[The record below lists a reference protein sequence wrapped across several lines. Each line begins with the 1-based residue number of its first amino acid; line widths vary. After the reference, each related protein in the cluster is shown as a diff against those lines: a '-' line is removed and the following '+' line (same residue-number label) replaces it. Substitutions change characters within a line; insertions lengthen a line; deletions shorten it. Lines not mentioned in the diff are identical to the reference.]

1 MCKMMAYSRK
11 HSLHYGEQM
20 IPKVNDSEDKDL
32 LMWSTRGENYW
43 GNKQGENK
51 ELIRQME

>member
-1 MCKMMAYSRK
+1 
-11 HSLHYGEQM
+11 M
-20 IPKVNDSEDKDL
+20 IPKVNESEDKDL